1 MGLNCYEE
9 SQMVLSFDCACFG
22 QRDIRCHGS
31 DRLSKLVKAYCKYS
45 NINYSDVQ
53 EVLYQ
58 YVKIDTSKTVME
70 LGLQNKAVILIKL
83 KSVFEN

>member
-53 EVLYQ
+53 EVCYN
-58 YVKIDTSKTVME
+58 YNKIDTSKTVND
-70 LGLQNKAVILIKL
+70 LGLQINSVIIIKL
-83 KSVFEN
+83 KSVLDN